1 MIKKEN
7 FRDVLKELGFNSS
20 LDEVWTNGD
29 FSVDFQTEKLEY
41 PKEITIHGEFT
52 KSFSQNENFVVFEA
66 VFRLVQKGYKPEHIE
81 LEKKWKTGHGASGG
95 RADILVRDNDNNSF
109 MIIECKTWG
118 KEFDKQKEKMFRD
131 GGQLFAYWQQEGTVE
146 YLVLYAS
153 TLENSEID
161 YLSAIV
167 KTTDK
172 ESLVKDYEEA
182 SERDKKKIKLYKNS
196 KSVVEKFTTWKKSYN
211 QYFYYKGIFENEV
224 SPYKIEI
231 KPLLKKDLKSI
242 QGSDDIG
249 LFNNFAEILRNNSV
263 GKKENAFSIL
273 VTMFLCKIVDET
285 TTDETEELKFQ
296 WLPNS
301 DTDENLQDRL
311 QELYHKGM
319 KEFLNQET
327 VYYSDKYIEDSCK
340 YHNKDVGMDNLKKM
354 LKELKFY
361 TNNEFAFKKV
371 NNEQLFKDNA
381 KVVREV
387 VQLLE
392 TRKFVYSYKHKFLS
406 NLFEKFLKNGK
417 QQDEGQFFTPPPI
430 TKFITSSLPILR
442 KKEIPKLID
451 YACGSGHFLIEAF
464 DEIKNFSPNL
474 DRGWEKDKIF
484 GIERDDSL
492 VEISKVSSFL
502 NGAGGINT
510 IYGNGLENYEERGIK
525 PNSFD
530 LVLANPPY
538 SIKKFKEPL
547 LNEIH
552 NSFKLMEYIP
562 ENSSAIETL
571 FIERLDQLLKNGGVA
586 GVILPSSILSNDG
599 TYSKAREIIL
609 KNFKI
614 VAIVEFGSNTFV
626 ATRTNTITLFL
637 EKKGDFDFKHFQNR
651 AESIFSDNFEDKF
664 LDKENLQEYENFRG
678 NLEEHFNDFAKSFKI
693 SKDLSK
699 LPKEKR
705 DKLIREKFQQLESEK
720 FIYFHIA
727 KNSKVLI
734 VKSGDKK
741 VEKEFLGY
749 EWSNRK
755 GSEGLKE
762 YRDENGK
769 FATKLYDEDRPENP
783 TKVDYFIS
791 QAFQGNTDLE
801 IPEKLQNHISYL
813 NLIDMLDFTQ
823 TDFNKAINTSADKK
837 IEIKTKWDLVKLG
850 EVVKLETGS
859 RPKGGVSNISDG
871 ALSLGGEHIHNNNGL
886 IELTN
891 KKYVP
896 MNFFKKTTRG
906 ILKQHDILLCKD
918 GVLTGKIA
926 ILQDELKDKEAMVNE
941 HVFIIRSENL
951 TTQKYVFYILHSSTG
966 QEILKSKVTG
976 STQGGLNTKN
986 LLSIKIPLPP
996 LEIQNKIVSEIN
1008 KISDEVEQANLQ
1020 ISELKNEISES
1031 FENLYSKANKTIK
1044 LTNTEEFDIFIGKR
1058 VISKEISDDPQNRI
1072 PVFSANVYQPFGYTK
1087 KEFLKDFKKP
1097 SVLWGIDGD
1106 WQVNYISE
1114 NKPFF
1119 PTDHCGVIRLQNEN
1133 ILNFR
1138 YLAWIL
1144 EKIGVQQR
1152 FSRTYRASTD
1162 RIKKLTIEYPPL
1174 KNQNEIVS
1182 KIEKIESEIEKLN
1195 EIVENS
1201 KSRKNKVLEKYL
1213 K

>member
-1 MIKKEN
+1 MITKEN
-7 FRDVLKELGFNSS
+7 FRDLLKYLNFEQQQNNLLESNIFK
-20 LDEVWTNGD
+20 NGD
-29 FSVDFQTEKLEY
+29 FAVDFENESLIY
-41 PKEITIHGEFT
+41 PDGITIRG
-52 KSFSQNENFVVFEA
+52 KKNRVIKFSQNEDFVVFEA
-66 VFRLVQKGYKPEHIE
+66 VFKLIKIGYLAENIE
-81 LEKKWKTGHGASGG
+81 LEKMWKLGHNLKGG
-95 RADILVRDNDNNSF
+95 RADILIKNFDKNKTSF

-118 KEFDKQKEKMFRD
+118 KEFDKQKEKMFKD
-131 GGQLFAYWQQEGTVE
+131 GGQLFSYWQQEGTVE

-153 TLENSEID
+153 TFLENSKID

-196 KSVVEKFTTWKKSYN
+196 KSVVEKFATWKKSYN

-340 YHNKDVGMDNLKKM
+340 YHKKDVGMDNLKKM

-474 DRGWEKDKIF
+474 DKGWEKDKIF

-502 NGAGGINT
+502 NGAGGINI
-510 IYGNGLENYEERGIK
+510 IYGNGLENYEERGVK

-530 LVLANPPY
+530 LILANPPY

-552 NSFKLMEYIP
+552 NNFTLMEHIP
-562 ENSSAIETL
+562 EHSSAIETL
-571 FIERLDQLLKNGGVA
+571 FVERLDQLLKNGGVA

-626 ATRTNTITLFL
+626 ATGTNTITLFL

-651 AESIFSDNFEDKF
+651 AKSIFSDNFEDKF
-664 LDKENLQEYENFRG
+664 LDKENLKEYENFRG

-720 FIYFHIA
+720 FIYFHVA
-727 KNSKVLI
+727 KNSKVLV

-762 YRDENGK
+762 YKDENGK
-769 FATKLYDEDRPENP
+769 FVTKLYDEDRPENP

-791 QAFQGNTDLE
+791 QAFQGKTDLE
-801 IPEKLQNHISYL
+801 VPENLKSHISYL

-823 TDFNKAINTSADKK
+823 TDFNKEISTTAKR
-837 IEIKTKWDLVKLG
+837 EIKDNLSSKYPIILLGDIATIQAGGTPSTKNYKYWVNGNINWLTIKDYKEDDLIIETEKSITQLGLDNSSAKLLKKG
-850 EVVKLETGS
+850 TIVISIFATIGRVAILGKDMATNQAIAGITPISKEVLNTYLKIVLIYRKEYLNS
-859 RPKGGVSNISDG
+859 LSYGVSQNNINSKI
-871 ALSLGGEHIHNNNGL
+871 LS
-886 IELTN
+886 
-891 KKYVP
+891 
-896 MNFFKKTTRG
+896 
-906 ILKQHDILLCKD
+906 
-918 GVLTGKIA
+918 
-926 ILQDELKDKEAMVNE
+926 
-941 HVFIIRSENL
+941 NL
-951 TTQKYVFYILHSSTG
+951 
-966 QEILKSKVTG
+966 
-976 STQGGLNTKN
+976 
-986 LLSIKIPLPP
+986 KIPLPP
-996 LEIQNKIVSEIN
+996 LEIQNKIVSEIEEIN
-1008 KISDEVEQANLQ
+1008 KNGIDFSTADILKYQDEV
-1020 ISELKNEISES
+1020 
-1031 FENLYSKANKTIK
+1031 
-1044 LTNTEEFDIFIGKR
+1044 
-1058 VISKEISDDPQNRI
+1058 
-1072 PVFSANVYQPFGYTK
+1072 
-1087 KEFLKDFKKP
+1087 
-1097 SVLWGIDGD
+1097 
-1106 WQVNYISE
+1106 
-1114 NKPFF
+1114 
-1119 PTDHCGVIRLQNEN
+1119 
-1133 ILNFR
+1133 
-1138 YLAWIL
+1138 
-1144 EKIGVQQR
+1144 
-1152 FSRTYRASTD
+1152 
-1162 RIKKLTIEYPPL
+1162 
-1174 KNQNEIVS
+1174 
-1182 KIEKIESEIEKLN
+1182 
-1195 EIVENS
+1195 

-1213 K
+1213 

>member
-196 KSVVEKFTTWKKSYN
+196 KSVVEKFATWKKSYN
-211 QYFYYKGIFENEV
+211 QYFYYKGIFENGV

-340 YHNKDVGMDNLKKM
+340 YHKKDVGMDNLKKM

-474 DRGWEKDKIF
+474 DKGWEKDKIF

-502 NGAGGINT
+502 NGAGGINI
-510 IYGNGLENYEERGIK
+510 IYGNGLENYEERGVK

-530 LVLANPPY
+530 LILANPPY

-552 NSFKLMEYIP
+552 NNFTLMEHIP
-562 ENSSAIETL
+562 EHSSAIETL
-571 FIERLDQLLKNGGVA
+571 FVERLDQLLKNGGVA

-626 ATRTNTITLFL
+626 ATGTNTITLFL

-651 AESIFSDNFEDKF
+651 AKSIFSDNFEDKF

-720 FIYFHIA
+720 FIYFHVA
-727 KNSKVLI
+727 KNSKVLVI
-734 VKSGDKK
+734 KSGDKK

-762 YRDENGK
+762 YKDENGK

-791 QAFQGNTDLE
+791 QAFQGKTDLE
-801 IPEKLQNHISYL
+801 VPENLKSHISYL

-850 EVVKLETGS
+850 DIVET
-859 RPKGGVSNISDG
+859 I
-871 ALSLGGEHIHNNNGL
+871 NGL
-886 IELTN
+886 WIG
-891 KKYVP
+891 KKKP
-896 MNFFKKTTRG
+896 FKKVTVIRNTNF
-906 ILKQHDILLCKD
+906 KD
-918 GVLTGKIA
+918 GKLNLSDIA
-926 ILQDELKDKEAMVNE
+926 ILDVEKKQFENRKLEFGDIILEKSGGSNTQAVGRVVFFNINDDNFSFSNFTTRLRVLSNEVKKEFL
-941 HVFIIRSENL
+941 FIFLNYFYDLGYTFLFQNGASGIKNL
-951 TTQKYVFYILHSSTG
+951 DMQKY
-966 QEILKSKVTG
+966 
-976 STQGGLNTKN
+976 
-986 LLSIKIPLPP
+986 LSIKIPLPP
-996 LEIQNKIVSEIN
+996 LEIQNKIVSEISQ
-1008 KISDEVEQANLQ
+1008 ISDEVEQANLK

-1044 LTNTEEFDIFIGKR
+1044 LTNTKEFDIFIGKR

-1106 WQVNYISE
+1106 WQVNHISK

-1133 ILNFR
+1133 ILNYR